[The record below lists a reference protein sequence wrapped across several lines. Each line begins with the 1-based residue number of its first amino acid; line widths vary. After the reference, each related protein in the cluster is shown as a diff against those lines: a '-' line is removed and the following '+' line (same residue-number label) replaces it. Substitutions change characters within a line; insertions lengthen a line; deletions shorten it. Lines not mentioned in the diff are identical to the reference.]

1 MKVVWTA
8 LSVGFGV
15 VLLLLPG
22 SSNGNGFIGFF
33 FQLIN
38 IIFHQ
43 FHFLLFFLDLFFQLS
58 KFFIIFLHIFLFLLV
73 NLLQLAVELH
83 SSAYVLAPELL
94 LPGPALQGIL
104 LGERP
109 EQLQLLGGEGPP
121 DGLGGDLASLAEAAL
136 TSLEEAGAAL
146 RAHQTAAAGEVNPAR
161 VIERD

>member
-8 LSVGFGV
+8 LSFGFGV

-22 SSNGNGFIGFF
+22 SSNGYGRGFIGFL

-43 FHFLLFFLDLFFQLS
+43 FHFLLFFLNSFCQLS
-58 KFFIIFLHIFLFLLV
+58 TFFIIFLHIFLFLLV
-73 NLLQLAVELH
+73 DLFQLAVELH

-94 LPGPALQGIL
+94 LPGPALQGLL

-109 EQLQLLGGEGPP
+109 EQLQQLGGEGPP

-136 TSLEEAGAAL
+136 TPLEEAGAA
-146 RAHQTAAAGEVNPAR
+146 
-161 VIERD
+161 I